1 MTGERI
7 KGKELVKCGL
17 ATHFVSSNKI
27 DSLKNALIEIS
38 DDNVDYQ
45 KLHQIC
51 NNYADLVYD
60 AKEFY
65 FPNMGEI
72 NKIFLHDNLI
82 DCIKRIKTLSIEGNE
97 ENKKWANNILKILSS
112 YSPISLLL
120 HFEQIKKGIKITTL
134 NEAYDLELKLIYKYK
149 INLIRIL
156 EGNELVEGIRALL
169 VEKDNKPN
177 WKYKSVEEI
186 NEIELFKEYF

>member
-1 MTGERI
+1 MPDVGATYFLPRIFNKNTHIGLYVGLTGERI
-7 KGKELVKCGL
+7 KGKDLVKCGL

-97 ENKKWANNILKILSS
+97 ENQKWSNNIIKNLSS
-112 YSPISLLL
+112 CSPISLLL
-120 HFEQIKKGIKITTL
+120 HFEQIKKGI
-134 NEAYDLELKLIYKYK
+134 
-149 INLIRIL
+149 
-156 EGNELVEGIRALL
+156 EGIFLTIVLL
-169 VEKDNKPN
+169 
-177 WKYKSVEEI
+177 
-186 NEIELFKEYF
+186 